1 METDRDASVDLATP
15 AGVIDPV
22 DELTALVEAGEVG
35 PIASYLHQ
43 LPPEETPYTIS
54 HLTEECRTALFSL
67 LAKDEPEFAADLME
81 HFDDA
86 HAAEIMGELHPEA
99 AAAIIDEMDSDEQAD
114 VLSELS
120 TQDAEAILGEM
131 SPEEA
136 IDARRRMRY
145 DDDTAGGL
153 MITEFLA
160 YPGSMNVEAVA
171 EDLREH
177 SDKYGEYEVRYV
189 YATNLDGSLEG
200 AVPMRS
206 LVMTKRGTPL
216 GRLVLPH
223 PLCVNVDTHVD
234 ELEDLFDRIDF
245 SAVPVADEANHLV
258 GVVQRHAVQ
267 EARSEAAEEDLA
279 KFGGIVRGEELRS
292 MPLASRTLRRLMYLL
307 PIGGLLMVSASVI
320 NVFIETVEELPILAM
335 FLPVVSGLCGSG
347 GGQAVAVSMREISL
361 GLIKPADLMRVLAK
375 EAAVAFVG
383 GCVLGL
389 ALFLVIGLWQGSF
402 GLGLVIGVAIP
413 IVMVVA
419 KATGGCVPLLLRR
432 IGLDPAMASVPVVT
446 TVVDLVGFLV
456 VLAMA
461 TLMLGWLT
469 AGH

>member
-1 METDRDASVDLATP
+1 METP
-15 AGVIDPV
+15 AIPIDPV
-22 DELTALVEAGEVG
+22 VELSALIEAADAGDITA
-35 PIASYLHQ
+35 YLHD

-54 HLTEECRTALFSL
+54 HLDDDCRTTMFSL
-67 LAKDEPEFAADLME
+67 LAEAEPEFAADLME

-86 HAAEIMGELHPEA
+86 HAAEIMGDLEPEA
-99 AAAIIDEMDSDEQAD
+99 AAAIVDEMDSDEQAD

-120 TQDAEAILGEM
+120 NQDAEAILGEM

-145 DDDTAGGL
+145 DEDTAGGL
-153 MITEFLA
+153 MITEYLA
-160 YPGSMNVEAVA
+160 YSGSMPVEEVA

-177 SDKYGEYEVRYV
+177 SDKYGEYEVRYI
-189 YATNLDGSLEG
+189 YATHLDGTLEG
-200 AVPMRS
+200 VVPMRD

-216 GRLVLPH
+216 GRLAPAEPKYVT
-223 PLCVNVDTHVD
+223 VDTGVA
-234 ELEDLFDRIDF
+234 ELEDLFDRIDL
-245 SAVPVADEANHLV
+245 SAVPTVDEAGHLV

-292 MPLASRTLRRLMYLL
+292 MSLTSRTLRRLMYLV
-307 PIGGLLMVSASVI
+307 PICGLLMLSASVI

-335 FLPVVSGLCGSG
+335 FLPVVSGICGSG

-361 GLIKPADLMRVLAK
+361 GLIKPADLMRVMVK
-375 EAAVAFVG
+375 EMSVAFFG
-383 GCVLGL
+383 GAVLGL
-389 ALFLVIGLWQGSF
+389 LLFLVIGMWQGSF
-402 GLGLVIGVAIP
+402 ALGLVIGVAIP
-413 IVMVVA
+413 LVMMVA
-419 KATGGCVPLLLRR
+419 KATGGCMPLLLRK

-456 VLAMA
+456 VLGIA
-461 TLMLGWLT
+461 TLMLGYLT
-469 AGH
+469 AGS